1 MSVDIRMV
9 REPTFAGNAKDK
21 DKLDIL
27 YWALNKTP
35 RQRLEEAWR
44 LHCANYGISP
54 SEIRL
59 DKTKS
64 IAFKRP

>member
-1 MSVDIRMV
+1 MSEEIRMV
-9 REPTFAGNAKDK
+9 REPTFAGYARDK
-21 DKLDIL
+21 DKQDIL

-44 LHCANYGISP
+44 LHCANHSVSP
-54 SEIRL
+54 SEMRL

-64 IAFKRP
+64 KAFKRL